1 MSDTTYFVVAVAA
14 IIFKEDRIL
23 AMKRSLSKDAG
34 PGLWETL
41 SGRVEEGEDPLDAVT
56 REIEEE
62 CGLEVEVDPRPVKAY
77 HAARNNDPMILILY
91 RANYKSGSVRLSEE
105 HDEYAWLTPDE
116 FAGVSTLDRLVDVV
130 YETLDLQTMGD

>member
-116 FAGVSTLDRLVDVV
+116 FAEVSTLDRLVDVV
-130 YETLDLQTMGD
+130 YETLDLQTMED